1 MFLQILPSDY
11 NAKEEFFLDNQ
22 LIFVVLGLAIS
33 VFVILRVAKF
43 LSKININKVSEKP
56 SFTS

>member
-22 LIFVVLGLAIS
+22 LIFVILGLAIS
-33 VFVILRVAKF
+33 VFVILRIAKY
-43 LSKININKVSEKP
+43 LSKINFNRISKKP
-56 SFTS
+56 SYTS

>member
-22 LIFVVLGLAIS
+22 LIFVVL
-33 VFVILRVAKF
+33 RVAKF
-43 LSKININKVSEKP
+43 LSKININKVSKKP